1 MFVVCKM
8 LFAQIYKMLFVQ
20 IYNFLTKFNKI
31 LFKKHWGGV
40 TYIKILED
48 SVSQAQLSREFKG
61 VKGSSLCTQKGCN
74 GHFPVA
80 ALL

>member
-31 LFKKHWGGV
+31 LFKKHWGG
-40 TYIKILED
+40 
-48 SVSQAQLSREFKG
+48 
-61 VKGSSLCTQKGCN
+61 
-74 GHFPVA
+74 
-80 ALL
+80 